1 MKPRIKLAEIT
12 VGDGDSLC
20 ILEHDGAYAISF
32 NGAEL
37 MHSKASASEKM
48 LGTLGVG
55 RLNKESEA
63 RVLVGGLG
71 LGYTLRYALKSLGPP
86 AIVEMVEIFPEVLD
100 WYREHLEP
108 LNGPILDDPRVL
120 VSKGDVA
127 RRILKTKPQTYDA
140 ILLDTDNGPI
150 PLVDKSN
157 KMLYSYMGVR
167 AVKDAL
173 KPNGRVVYWSAGKD
187 DKFESRLKS
196 AGFQVKGI
204 PAKIH
209 ERAKRDAYM
218 IYTADLRN

>member
-12 VGDGDSLC
+12 VGDGNSLAL
-20 ILEHDGAYAISF
+20 LEHDGAYAISF
-32 NGAEL
+32 NGSEL

-48 LGTLGVG
+48 LGTLGVA

-71 LGYTLRYALKSLGPP
+71 LGYTLRYALQSLGPP
-86 AIVEMVEIFPEVLD
+86 AIVEMVEIFPEVFD
-100 WYREHLEP
+100 WYREHLEK
-108 LNGPILDDPRVL
+108 LNGPILSDPRVKAT
-120 VSKGDVA
+120 KGDVA
-127 RRILKTKPQTYDA
+127 RRILKAKPGTYDA

-150 PLVDKSN
+150 PLVEKSN

-167 AVKDAL
+167 AVKAAL

-187 DKFESRLKS
+187 DRFEGRLRS

-204 PAKIH
+204 PAKVH

-218 IYTADLRN
+218 IYTGDLRG